1 MAEPIL
7 RVDLDLD
14 GSVGRRFVP
23 DAVIVQEDRNL
34 IMNGPPP
41 GALDRA
47 HDLDA
52 AYLEVA
58 RTRPL
63 GLGRYM
69 LLRPREDVPFWTYQ
83 AVVHDL
89 SLDRTCRPGDV
100 RRSLLSISQDAV
112 KRGLTHLA
120 MEPLGIW
127 GSGGLEMVELVEA
140 LDASVIE
147 MAVGL
152 TQSMRLTVLLNE
164 LTLLEEMSLQ
174 LRSRLLRRASRSL
187 RTADNDA
194 AVVEVRRE
202 GYRLCFRFVPGS
214 LSGYQVTRVAEVA

>member
-1 MAEPIL
+1 
-7 RVDLDLD
+7 VDLDLH
-14 GSVGRRFVP
+14 GSVGRRLLP
-23 DAVIVQEDRNL
+23 DAVVVQDDRNL
-34 IMNGPPP
+34 VMNGPPP
-41 GALDRA
+41 GALDRT

-58 RTRPL
+58 RNRPL

-69 LLRPREDVPFWTYQ
+69 LLRPRDDVPYWTYQ

-89 SLDRTCRPGDV
+89 ALEQTCRPGDV

-120 MEPLGIW
+120 LEPLGMW
-127 GSGGLEMVELVEA
+127 GANGLGMVEFVEA
-140 LDASVIE
+140 LDASVLE
-147 MAVGL
+147 MAIGL
-152 TQSMRLTVLLNE
+152 TQSVRLTVLLEE
-164 LTLLEEMSLQ
+164 LPLLEEMSLQ

-187 RTADNDA
+187 RTADGDA

-202 GYRLCFRFVPGS
+202 GFRLCFRFVPGS
-214 LSGYQVTRVAEVA
+214 LSGYQVTRVADVA